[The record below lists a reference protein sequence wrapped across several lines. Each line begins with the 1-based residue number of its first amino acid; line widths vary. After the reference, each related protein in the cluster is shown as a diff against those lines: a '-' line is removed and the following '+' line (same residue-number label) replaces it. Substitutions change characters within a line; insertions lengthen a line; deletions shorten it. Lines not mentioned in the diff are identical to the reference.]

1 MISTLTKS
9 FVFHKT
15 AEISD
20 VVNIVKQFDSEWLN
34 NVSRQNTFDV
44 HKNTLTI
51 KITDFDLDWECFSP
65 YEYQLVLKNKKL
77 LSLLSPVFD
86 YLKDLHN
93 GKLGRSM
100 LVKLPA
106 GKNIDKHF
114 DGGSYLSIAKRHH
127 IPIITNN
134 KVWFIIDGEKKH
146 LAEGE
151 IWEIDNTKEHEVQN
165 LSDKDRVH
173 LIVDIIPNMFIGK
186 QYV

>member
-1 MISTLTKS
+1 
-9 FVFHKT
+9 
-15 AEISD
+15 
-20 VVNIVKQFDSEWLN
+20 
-34 NVSRQNTFDV
+34 
-44 HKNTLTI
+44 
-51 KITDFDLDWECFSP
+51 
-65 YEYQLVLKNKKL
+65 
-77 LSLLSPVFD
+77 
-86 YLKDLHN
+86 
-93 GKLGRSM
+93 M

-114 DGGSYLSIAKRHH
+114 DGGSYLSVAKRHH

-134 KVWFIIDGEKKH
+134 KVWFTIDGEKKH

-165 LSDKDRVH
+165 LGDKDRVH